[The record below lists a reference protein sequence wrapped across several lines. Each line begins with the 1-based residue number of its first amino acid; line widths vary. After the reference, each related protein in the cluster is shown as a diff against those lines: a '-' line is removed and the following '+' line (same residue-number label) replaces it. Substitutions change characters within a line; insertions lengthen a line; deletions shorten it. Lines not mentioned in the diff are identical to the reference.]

1 MESWD
6 RKELIRLIPEAS
18 ELAWVPDLTP
28 VGWVYYAGTPGQAI
42 AYANLFWPKFTEHD
56 GCILRDEAFE
66 IENFNTWMQSTAG
79 NRREVEAVINHVHIL
94 DIFGNEAATPTL
106 QQVLCLGRFLKATWE
121 AKLKLEFP
129 SKDITVSFPED
140 PEPDLINYEI
150 TFFQNR
156 GNV

>member
-1 MESWD
+1 MENWNREKLVS
-6 RKELIRLIPEAS
+6 LIPEAS
-18 ELAWVPDLTP
+18 ELSWVPDLTP
-28 VGWVYYAGTPGQAI
+28 IGWVYYAGTPGQAI
-42 AYANLFWPKFTEHD
+42 AYANLFWPKFVEHE
-56 GCILRDEAFE
+56 GCVLRDEAFE
-66 IENFNTWMQSTAG
+66 IESFNTWMQSTDG

-106 QQVLCLGRFLKATWE
+106 DQVLCLGRFLKATWE

-129 SKDITVSFPED
+129 GKAVKVSFPEE

-150 TFFQNR
+150 TFFQSG